1 MLLFLI
7 EKEIKQILR
16 DPIIPRM
23 LIMLPLMTTFV
34 YPWTTNQEIR
44 NVRVNVVDNDHSSLT
59 HKIINEISASDY
71 FNLTGTSSTYP
82 EALEQVESDKTDMIL
97 ELPTD
102 FEKNLMRGEGSSM
115 MIAANSVNGIKGAL
129 GSSYMLTLIS
139 ESPILKEVAIK
150 GAGMKATSMGFAA
163 ELSGSTSA
171 SVGTAQS
178 AGGLQRTGRMQAS
191 GASGR
196 ASSGTSANASS
207 GASSSAS
214 SSAFSGTST
223 SSYSGA
229 SGVAGGSISNPVA
242 ASFSIN
248 PVYKFNPTLNY
259 KVFMIPALIVMVI
272 TLICG
277 FLPSLNIVNE
287 KEQGTIEQINV
298 TPVGK
303 IQFIL
308 AKMIPLWA
316 IGLIILGFCLFMAK
330 LIYGLTPV
338 GSVWIIFAFAGI
350 YILVVSGLGL
360 LVSNFSSTLQQAMFV
375 MFFFVM
381 ILMLMSGL
389 FTPIASMP
397 NWAQYIAKS
406 NPLTYFIQ
414 VMRLVYLKGS
424 TFKDLIPQLMVLS
437 GFAIGLSSLAVL
449 SYKKTS

>member
-7 EKEIKQILR
+7 EKEIKQIFR

-139 ESPILKEVAIK
+139 ESPILKEVAVK

-163 ELSGSTSA
+163 EQSA
-171 SVGTAQS
+171 SASTGAAQS
-178 AGGLQRTGRMQAS
+178 TGGLQRAGRMQGS
-191 GASGR
+191 EASGR
-196 ASSGTSANASS
+196 ASSGASTSAF
-207 GASSSAS
+207 

-223 SSYSGA
+223 SSYSVA

-248 PVYKFNPTLNY
+248 PVYKFNQTLNY

-360 LVSNFSSTLQQAMFV
+360 LVSNFSNTLQQAMFV

>member
-7 EKEIKQILR
+7 EKEIKQIFR

-139 ESPILKEVAIK
+139 ESPILKEVAVK

-163 ELSGSTSA
+163 EQSA
-171 SVGTAQS
+171 SASTGAAQS
-178 AGGLQRTGRMQAS
+178 TGGLQRTGRMQGS
-191 GASGR
+191 EASGR
-196 ASSGTSANASS
+196 ASSGAST
-207 GASSSAS
+207 SAS

-360 LVSNFSSTLQQAMFV
+360 LVSNFSNTLQQAMFV

>member
-7 EKEIKQILR
+7 EKEIKQIFR

-115 MIAANSVNGIKGAL
+115 MIAANSVNGIKGSL
-129 GSSYMLTLIS
+129 GSSYMLTLLS
-139 ESPILKEVAIK
+139 ESPILKEVAVK
-150 GAGMKATSMGFAA
+150 GAGMQATSIGFAA
-163 ELSGSTSA
+163 EQSA
-171 SVGTAQS
+171 SAGTSVGAS
-178 AGGLQRTGRMQAS
+178 AG
-191 GASGR
+191 
-196 ASSGTSANASS
+196 
-207 GASSSAS
+207 
-214 SSAFSGTST
+214 
-223 SSYSGA
+223 
-229 SGVAGGSISNPVA
+229 GGSISSPVA

-316 IGLIILGFCLFMAK
+316 IGLIILGFCLFMAR
-330 LIYGLTPV
+330 LVYGLTPV

-375 MFFFVM
+375 MFFFIM

-424 TFKDLIPQLMVLS
+424 TFKDLIPQFMVLS

-449 SYKKTS
+449 SYKKTT

>member
-7 EKEIKQILR
+7 EKEIKQIFR

-139 ESPILKEVAIK
+139 ESPILKEVAVK

-163 ELSGSTSA
+163 EQSA
-171 SVGTAQS
+171 SASTGAAQS
-178 AGGLQRTGRMQAS
+178 TGGLQRTGRMQGS
-191 GASGR
+191 EASGR
-196 ASSGTSANASS
+196 ASSGASTSAF
-207 GASSSAS
+207 

-360 LVSNFSSTLQQAMFV
+360 LVSNFSNTLQQAMFV

>member
-7 EKEIKQILR
+7 EKEIKQIFR

-139 ESPILKEVAIK
+139 ESPILKEVAVK

-163 ELSGSTSA
+163 EHSA
-171 SVGTAQS
+171 SASTGAAQS
-178 AGGLQRTGRMQAS
+178 AGGLQRTGRMQGS
-191 GASGR
+191 EASGR
-196 ASSGTSANASS
+196 ASSGAST
-207 GASSSAS
+207 SAS

-223 SSYSGA
+223 SSSSVTSGI
-229 SGVAGGSISNPVA
+229 SGGSISNPVA

-360 LVSNFSSTLQQAMFV
+360 LVSNFSNTLQQAMFV

>member
-1 MLLFLI
+1 MI
-7 EKEIKQILR
+7 EKEIKQIFR

-115 MIAANSVNGIKGAL
+115 MIAANSVNGIKGSL

-139 ESPILKEVAIK
+139 ESPVLKEVAVK
-150 GAGMKATSMGFAA
+150 GAGMKATGIGFAA
-163 ELSGSTSA
+163 EQSASAGTTAGA
-171 SVGTAQS
+171 SVGGSRRAS
-178 AGGLQRTGRMQAS
+178 RMQGS
-191 GASGR
+191 GASG
-196 ASSGTSANASS
+196 GASS
-207 GASSSAS
+207 GATANAS
-214 SSAFSGTST
+214 SSAFSGTSSST
-223 SSYSGA
+223 SA
-229 SGVAGGSISNPVA
+229 VTSGVTGGSISSPVA

-316 IGLIILGFCLFMAK
+316 IGLIILGFCLFMAR
-330 LIYGLTPV
+330 LVYGLTPV

-397 NWAQYIAKS
+397 DWAQYIAKS

-424 TFKDLIPQLMVLS
+424 TFKDLIPQFMVLS